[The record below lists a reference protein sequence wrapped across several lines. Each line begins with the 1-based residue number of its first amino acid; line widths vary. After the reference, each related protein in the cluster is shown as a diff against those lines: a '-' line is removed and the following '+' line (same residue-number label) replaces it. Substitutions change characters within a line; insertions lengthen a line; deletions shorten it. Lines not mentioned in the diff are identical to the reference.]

1 MNLKKL
7 LIISCALCG
16 MAACT
21 HVNENQVTQPQTKVE
36 PADSTDK
43 ETIAISGH
51 LICTA
56 LHNFFVPDAAAR
68 ELLRKTDWAS
78 EADDQHIM
86 VSGPEA
92 NPEPYFAFRST
103 YLPPVRSF
111 MRVECADR
119 VYEIDAAWDEVCPVR
134 VKLLMDKR
142 TGGVIDYTDYAPADR
157 EFLQQLAE
165 EYNRESLAGI
175 YKGLAGTPTTEDMR
189 GKAVAADAEFYCA
202 EGTEIGPH
210 TRRFIEEGERVLNA
224 AYDKE
229 KKTVSLQERE
239 EVEALLRR
247 VPYAVEDVHQAP
259 WLEVDASGNVAK
271 IVGTPYCLRFVQTED
286 EEVWKLYFEGTD
298 GTRLEIP
305 YREHHKLPFNPVYTP
320 TTRAVTMLYLAPDK
334 KGLVVDP
341 YCRADHEEYPISHI
355 SWRDGSPRL
364 EDPIRCSSWLGDIFG
379 EVNEYFIGW
388 KDNTPVTKYRVE

>member
-7 LIISCALCG
+7 LFISCAVCG
-16 MAACT
+16 IVACT
-21 HVNENQVTQPQTKVE
+21 HVDESQVPQAQPKAE
-36 PADSTDK
+36 PAASQEK

-56 LHNFFVPDAAAR
+56 LHNFFVPDDDAR

-78 EADDQHIM
+78 EADDKHIM
-86 VSGPEA
+86 VSGPA

-134 VKLLMDKR
+134 AKLLVDKNP
-142 TGGVIDYTDYAPADR
+142 GGDTDYTDYAPADR

-189 GKAVAADAEFYCA
+189 GKAVAADAWFYCA

-229 KKTVSLQERE
+229 KQTFSLQERE
-239 EVEALLRR
+239 EVEELLSR

-271 IVGTPYCLRFVQTED
+271 IVGTPYCLRFVQTD
-286 EEVWKLYFEGTD
+286 DVWKLYFEGTD

-305 YREHHKLPFNPVYTP
+305 FREHHKLPFNPVYHQ
-320 TTRAVTMLYLAPDK
+320 TTAAVTMLYLAPDK

-341 YCRADHEEYPISHI
+341 YYGADHEEYPISHI
-355 SWRDGSPRL
+355 SWRDATPRL
-364 EDPIRCSSWLGDIFG
+364 EEPVRCCNWRRTQTG

-388 KDNTPVTKYRVE
+388 KDNTPVTKYHIE

>member
-7 LIISCALCG
+7 LFISCALCG

-21 HVNENQVTQPQTKVE
+21 HVNEGQVTQPQTKVE

-56 LHNFFVPDAAAR
+56 LHNFFVPDDDAR

-78 EADDQHIM
+78 EADDKYIM
-86 VSGPEA
+86 VSGPA
-92 NPEPYFAFRST
+92 VNPEPYFAFRST

-134 VKLLMDKR
+134 VKLLVDKKP
-142 TGGVIDYTDYAPADR
+142 GGDTDYTDYAPADR

-239 EVEALLRR
+239 EVKELLRR

-271 IVGTPYCLRFVQTED
+271 IVGTPYCLRFVQTD
-286 EEVWKLYFEGTD
+286 DVWKLYFEGTD

-305 YREHHKLPFNPVYTP
+305 FREHHKLPFNPVYHQ
-320 TTRAVTMLYLAPDK
+320 TTAAVTMLYLAPDK

-341 YCRADHEEYPISHI
+341 YYGADHEEYPISHI
-355 SWRDGSPRL
+355 SWRDGTPRL
-364 EDPIRCSSWLGDIFG
+364 EEPVRCCNWRRTQTG

-388 KDNTPVTKYRVE
+388 KDNTPVTKYHIE

>member
-1 MNLKKL
+1 
-7 LIISCALCG
+7 
-16 MAACT
+16 
-21 HVNENQVTQPQTKVE
+21 
-36 PADSTDK
+36 
-43 ETIAISGH
+43 
-51 LICTA
+51 
-56 LHNFFVPDAAAR
+56 
-68 ELLRKTDWAS
+68 
-78 EADDQHIM
+78 
-86 VSGPEA
+86 
-92 NPEPYFAFRST
+92 
-103 YLPPVRSF
+103 

-157 EFLQQLAE
+157 EFLQQLAA

-239 EVEALLRR
+239 DVKELLSRSPYEVT
-247 VPYAVEDVHQAP
+247 DVHREP
-259 WLEVDASGNVAK
+259 WLDIDASGNVAK

-355 SWRDGSPRL
+355 SWRDGTPRL
-364 EDPIRCSSWLGDIFG
+364 EEPIRCTGVGCNQTG

-388 KDNTPVTKYRVE
+388 KDNTPVTKYRIE

>member
-1 MNLKKL
+1 MV
-7 LIISCALCG
+7 
-16 MAACT
+16 ACT
-21 HVNENQVTQPQTKVE
+21 HVDESQVPQPQPKAE
-36 PADSTDK
+36 PAASLEK
-43 ETIAISGH
+43 ETIAIPGH

-56 LHNFFVPDAAAR
+56 LYSFFVPDDDAR
-68 ELLRKTDWAS
+68 ELLRQVDKSWAS
-78 EADDQHIM
+78 EADSRYIM
-86 VSGPEA
+86 VSGPV

-119 VYEIDAAWDEVCPVR
+119 VYEICAAWDEVCPVR
-134 VKLLMDKR
+134 AKLLLDKK
-142 TGGVIDYTDYAPADR
+142 TGGDIDYTDYAPADR

-210 TRRFIEEGERVLNA
+210 TRRFIEEGERVLKA

-229 KKTVSLQERE
+229 KQADSLQDRN
-239 EVEALLRR
+239 EAKELLGRS
-247 VPYAVEDVHQAP
+247 PYEITDVHREP
-259 WLEVDASGNVAK
+259 WLDIDASGNTAK

-286 EEVWKLYFEGTD
+286 KEVWKLYFEGTD

-305 YREHHKLPFNPVYTP
+305 FREYHKLPFNPVYHK
-320 TTRAVTMLYLAPDK
+320 TTGAVTMLYLAPDK

-341 YCRADHEEYPISHI
+341 YYGADHEEYPISHI
-355 SWRDGSPRL
+355 SWRDGTPRL
-364 EDPIRCSSWLGDIFG
+364 EEPIRCCNWRRSQAG

-388 KDNTPVTKYRVE
+388 KDNTPVTKYHIE

>member
-7 LIISCALCG
+7 LFISCAVCG
-16 MAACT
+16 IVACT
-21 HVNENQVTQPQTKVE
+21 HVDESQVPQAQPKAE
-36 PADSTDK
+36 PAASQEK

-78 EADDQHIM
+78 EADDKYIM
-86 VSGPEA
+86 VSGP

-111 MRVECADR
+111 MRVEGADR
-119 VYEIDAAWDEVCPVR
+119 VYEICAPWDEVCPVR
-134 VKLLMDKR
+134 AKLLLDKKP
-142 TGGVIDYTDYAPADR
+142 GGDTDYTDYAPADR

-165 EYNRESLAGI
+165 EYNRESLVGI

-189 GKAVAADAEFYCA
+189 GKAVAADAEFYCS
-202 EGTEIGPH
+202 EETEIGPH

-229 KKTVSLQERE
+229 KQTFSLQERE
-239 EVEALLRR
+239 EVEELLSRS
-247 VPYAVEDVHQAP
+247 PYVVTDVHREP
-259 WLEVDASGNVAK
+259 WLDIDASGNTAK

-298 GTRLEIP
+298 GTSLEIP
-305 YREHHKLPFNPVYTP
+305 FREHHKLPFNPVYHK
-320 TTRAVTMLYLAPDK
+320 TTGAVTMLYLAPDK

-341 YCRADHEEYPISHI
+341 YYGADHEEYPISHI
-355 SWRDGSPRL
+355 SWRDATPRL
-364 EDPIRCSSWLGDIFG
+364 EEPVRCCNWRRTQTGD
-379 EVNEYFIGW
+379 VNEYFIGW
-388 KDNTPVTKYRVE
+388 KDNTPVTKYHIE

>member
-1 MNLKKL
+1 MNLKKIL
-7 LIISCALCG
+7 FISCALCG

-36 PADSTDK
+36 PADSTEK

-56 LHNFFVPDAAAR
+56 LHNFFVPDDDAR

-78 EADDQHIM
+78 EADDKHIM
-86 VSGPEA
+86 VSGPA

-134 VKLLMDKR
+134 VKLLVDKKP
-142 TGGVIDYTDYAPADR
+142 GGDTDYTDYAPADK

-189 GKAVAADAEFYCA
+189 GKAVAADAWFYCA

-271 IVGTPYCLRFVQTED
+271 IVGTPYCLRFVQTD
-286 EEVWKLYFEGTD
+286 DVWKLYFEGTD

-305 YREHHKLPFNPVYTP
+305 FREHHKLPFNPVYHQ
-320 TTRAVTMLYLAPDK
+320 TTAAVTMLYLAPDK

-355 SWRDGSPRL
+355 SWRDGTPRL
-364 EDPIRCSSWLGDIFG
+364 EEPIRCTGVGCNHTG